1 MNLRSWLPVTLGA
14 LGLALALPTH
24 AIAQEP
30 PAAIAAPAEADGALP
45 APLTHYKG
53 REIAVTMHYLG
64 ADWLVRES
72 REREEECST
81 LLEVLKIKPGDIV
94 CDLGCGN
101 GFYTLPIAERVG
113 KTGKVLAVD
122 IQQEMLHLLS
132 ERAKSEDLDHIE
144 TILGSPIDPRLPEG
158 KVDLVLL
165 VDVYHEFAY
174 PEQMLQAI
182 RKSLKPKGRLVLVEF
197 RGEDPQVPIKPLHK
211 MTKRQIRRELF
222 SNGFKL
228 VEQFDKLPWQHV
240 MFFGRNDGSIDSAG
254 HDVTPPSEEA
264 E

>member
-1 MNLRSWLPVTLGA
+1 MTRELWLPLALLGA
-14 LGLALALPTH
+14 LGLASTLPANAL
-24 AIAQEP
+24 AQEA
-30 PAAIAAPAEADGALP
+30 PAAIAAPAEPEGSLP
-45 APLTHYKG
+45 RPLTHYKG

-81 LLEVLKIKPGDIV
+81 LLEVLKLKPGQVV

-113 KTGKVLAVD
+113 ATGKVLAVD

-132 ERAKSEDLDHIE
+132 ERAKAADLDHIE

-158 KVDLVLL
+158 EVDLVLL

-182 RKSLKPKGRLVLVEF
+182 RKSLKPQGRVVLVEF

-228 VEQFDKLPWQHV
+228 AEQFDKLPWQHV
-240 MFFGRNDGSIDSAG
+240 MFFERNDAGSAR
-254 HDVTPPSEEA
+254 EEA